1 MVGAAAQKFHHVRA
15 VRAPEAE
22 HVDEKRHLLV
32 RVSAVE
38 HDVADLGRARAI
50 EDDVEMLRAIRRDA
64 HRQSVGRLEAEAIA
78 AAGGAGQRRRIAQ
91 NLDAIRLG
99 LGAELID
106 GGAQMNPVAVNSD
119 LVERPNLDVEIRRL
133 PEIAHAE
140 LDAAHA
146 GDLSVRHHLS
156 SGRRRMKHSAMQSL
170 PSFVCEDADRLDVT
184 ISSPAEPINDYVA
197 KQRDGSYAS
206 TLFARADA

>member
-106 GGAQMNPVAVNSD
+106 CGAVWSGEVYAKQSRLRPLADGEHMMLAAGGAQMNPVAVNSD
-119 LVERPNLDVEIRRL
+119 LIERPNLDVEIRRL
-133 PEIAHAE
+133 LEIAHAE

-156 SGRRRMKHSAMQSL
+156 SERRRMKKVCNATPRPSSARMRFDWTSQ
-170 PSFVCEDADRLDVT
+170 
-184 ISSPAEPINDYVA
+184 
-197 KQRDGSYAS
+197 
-206 TLFARADA
+206 

>member
-50 EDDVEMLRAIRRDA
+50 EDDVGMLRAIRRDA

-106 GGAQMNPVAVNSD
+106 CGAVWSGEVYAKQSRLRPLADGEHMMLAAGGAQMNPVAVYSD
-119 LVERPNLDVEIRRL
+119 LVERPNLDVETADCWRSRTPSSMLRTPVTL
-133 PEIAHAE
+133 PFVITYSPDVAE
-140 LDAAHA
+140 
-146 GDLSVRHHLS
+146 
-156 SGRRRMKHSAMQSL
+156 
-170 PSFVCEDADRLDVT
+170 
-184 ISSPAEPINDYVA
+184 
-197 KQRDGSYAS
+197 
-206 TLFARADA
+206 

>member
-1 MVGAAAQKFHHVRA
+1 MCVLSERLK
-15 VRAPEAE
+15 PSN
-22 HVDEKRHLLV
+22 VDEKRHLLV

-50 EDDVEMLRAIRRDA
+50 EDDVGMLRAIRRDA

-106 GGAQMNPVAVNSD
+106 CGAVW
-119 LVERPNLDVEIRRL
+119 
-133 PEIAHAE
+133 
-140 LDAAHA
+140 
-146 GDLSVRHHLS
+146 
-156 SGRRRMKHSAMQSL
+156 SGE
-170 PSFVCEDADRLDVT
+170 V
-184 ISSPAEPINDYVA
+184 YA
-197 KQRDGSYAS
+197 K
-206 TLFARADA
+206 